1 MLTGSLLGFQG
12 RKKEENMKNKKME
25 ILLEYFEPQLTRHR
39 HNYESF
45 EDYFVYFNKLY
56 LTVVNTTDL

>member
-1 MLTGSLLGFQG
+1 
-12 RKKEENMKNKKME
+12 MKNKKME